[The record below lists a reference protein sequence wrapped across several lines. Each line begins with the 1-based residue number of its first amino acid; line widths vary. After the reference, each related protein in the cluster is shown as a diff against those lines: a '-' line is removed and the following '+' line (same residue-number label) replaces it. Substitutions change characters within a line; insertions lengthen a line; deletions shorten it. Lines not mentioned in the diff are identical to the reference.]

1 MESSKRN
8 EGVVKMMTR
17 KHFKELAEILHHN
30 EANPLL
36 VRDIAN
42 FCASENPRFD
52 RSKFYEVSLKD

>member
-1 MESSKRN
+1 
-8 EGVVKMMTR
+8 MTR